1 MSLSTKKQLRRPR
14 KPPLKNKGKGKTR
27 IDGRR
32 HDELRSIVIQREFT
46 KYAEGSVLITVG
58 DTRVICTASVEDGVP
73 EFLEHTGKGWIT
85 AEYSMLPRSTGT
97 RMHRGASGRWYE
109 IQRLIGRALRSVAD
123 LSALGPRTVRIDCD
137 VIQADGGTRTAAI
150 TGAFVAL
157 YDALASLVEGGVI
170 STVPLGEFV
179 AAISVGLVDG
189 IPMLDLCY
197 EEDSGAAVD
206 MNVVAT
212 RSGRLIEVQ
221 GTAEKE
227 PFERKLFDKLLVLA
241 LDGIRRLVEMQ
252 ATALGV
258 KDMRQ

>member
-1 MSLSTKKQLRRPR
+1 MNR
-14 KPPLKNKGKGKTR
+14 KRENATR

-32 HDELRSIVIQREFT
+32 YNELRPVVIQREFT
-46 KYAEGSVLITVG
+46 KYAEGSVLIAAG

-73 EFLEHTGKGWIT
+73 EFLEDTGKGWIT

-97 RMHRGASGRWYE
+97 RMHRGVSGRWYE

-137 VIQADGGTRTAAI
+137 VIEADGGTRTAAI

-157 YDALASLVEGGVI
+157 HDALTKLVESRVI
-170 STVPLGEFV
+170 AAVPLGEYV
-179 AAISVGLVDG
+179 AAVSVGIVDG

-197 EEDSGAAVD
+197 EEDSKASVD

-212 RSGRLIEVQ
+212 RSERMIEVQ
-221 GTAEKE
+221 GAAEKE
-227 PFERKLFDKLLVLA
+227 PFERKMLDELLDLA
-241 LDGIRRLVEMQ
+241 LDGIRQLVESQM
-252 ATALGV
+252 TALETGKV
-258 KDMRQ
+258 I